1 MIAIAIGVLQIA
13 IYVLVA
19 AVFFVPV
26 VGLPLWV
33 LVAFMVD
40 WWQQRQWR
48 QQRHWRQQRPPG
60 RAILKKVA
68 SVHPLT
74 ESHCVTMKCDCAP
87 VPDCVTV

>member
-1 MIAIAIGVLQIA
+1 MIDIAIGVLQIA

-26 VGLPLWV
+26 VGFALWV

-40 WWQQRQWR
+40 WWQQRQ
-48 QQRHWRQQRPPG
+48 WRQQRPPG